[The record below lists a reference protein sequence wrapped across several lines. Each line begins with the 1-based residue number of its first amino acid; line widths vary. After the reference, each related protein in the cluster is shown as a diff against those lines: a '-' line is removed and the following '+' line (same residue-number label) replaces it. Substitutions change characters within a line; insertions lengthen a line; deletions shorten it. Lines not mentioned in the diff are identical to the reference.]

1 MANVQR
7 NYEEQAKMFCDAI
20 KTFAENPYGL
30 ENLELYLSIHFKPWL
45 EKYASTPW
53 DMATE
58 MREFAS
64 IKR

>member
-30 ENLELYLSIHFKPWL
+30 ENLELYLSINFK
-45 EKYASTPW
+45 E
-53 DMATE
+53 
-58 MREFAS
+58 
-64 IKR
+64 